1 MNERTH
7 IQHRLSRNR
16 IVPAVRDLT
25 RLRRALSARPSAVI
39 VFSPSIDMVVEM
51 AEQARQAD
59 ALLLIHADMM
69 EGIASD
75 AAGLRFLARNGVGG
89 VATTRTQT
97 MTIAHQAGLLVTFRA
112 FLIDS
117 AALETVARIVERNHP
132 DVVEALPAPILSHLP
147 PHYMQDLGVPILAG
161 GLVRTT
167 ADVDAAISAG
177 ATAISTSTESLWD
190 VGIRYKLLAGQRVLH
205 NGK

>member
-1 MNERTH
+1 
-7 IQHRLSRNR
+7 
-16 IVPAVRDLT
+16 
-25 RLRRALSARPSAVI
+25 
-39 VFSPSIDMVVEM
+39 MVVEM

-75 AAGLRFLARNGVGG
+75 AAGLRFLARNGVAG

-97 MTIAHQAGLLVTFRA
+97 MTMAHQAGLLVTFRA

-161 GLVRTT
+161 GLVRTR
-167 ADVDAAISAG
+167 ADVDAAIAAG

-190 VGIRYKLLAGQRVLH
+190 MGIGYKQLAGQRVLP

>member
-1 MNERTH
+1 MNERAH
-7 IQHRLSRNR
+7 IKNRLSRYR

-25 RLRRALSARPSAVI
+25 RLRRALSVGASVVI

-51 AEQARQAD
+51 AEQAREAD

-75 AAGLRFLARNGVGG
+75 AAGLRFLARNGIAG

-97 MTIAHQAGLLVTFRA
+97 MIMAHQAGLLVTFRA

-117 AALETVARIVERNHP
+117 AALETVARIVERNHL

-147 PHYMQDLGVPILAG
+147 AMYIQDLGVPILAG
-161 GLVRTT
+161 GLVRTK
-167 ADVDAAISAG
+167 ADVDAAIAAG
-177 ATAISTSTESLWD
+177 ATAISTSTESLWGASRLP
-190 VGIRYKLLAGQRVLH
+190 VSTG
-205 NGK
+205 